1 MGSLI
6 PTGPMGPHFEVP
18 LLHIAQPRFFCV
30 GWRVVLV
37 HAGGEEE
44 LGLVSRVM
52 YMARLSTRS
61 STRFP

>member
-1 MGSLI
+1 
-6 PTGPMGPHFEVP
+6 MGPHFEVP

-52 YMARLSTRS
+52 YMARLSKRS